1 MDKVR
6 SEKFI
11 DHVEIVE
18 EKKLYGLS
26 EMIYKRNDVEKFTGI
41 KKEKYSGLIVIDEEY

>member
-1 MDKVR
+1 MDKVH
-6 SEKFI
+6 SEKYV
-11 DHVEIVE
+11 DCVEIIE

-41 KKEKYSGLIVIDEEY
+41 KKEKFSGLKVIDEEY